1 MATTKETAAT
11 KTATTPPVPLT
22 LQQKFIKLREAVP
35 SITQKAHSDGVKY
48 KFAKI
53 FDVYQ
58 LLTPAMNEF
67 GVNFDIVGEQ
77 ATRHSENGDPIYYS
91 NFTQHT
97 RNGDRIVWVYEA
109 DLTIRW
115 TNADNPDET
124 LEVTLHAIGT
134 NDGGPDKAKGSAWT
148 YCLKYYLFEK
158 FGIDQGDDDPDMS
171 DHSSE
176 PPQQSQ
182 KQHTGAQN
190 GNRQGNTQPQAQN
203 GQTGRS
209 GAARPLSDAQL
220 SRLYRK
226 GEDAGYSQQSINEW
240 ILKKYGQQDPH
251 NLTRAQYDEACA
263 AMDNA
268 KQQLVYICSPC
279 RGDIEKNIEKAQRYC
294 REAVEL
300 WDDVIPIAPH
310 VYFTQFLDDTK
321 QEERAA
327 GIDMG
332 LSLLA
337 MCDELWVYGIENP
350 SEGMRSEIE
359 YAKQHQIPIR
369 DAAELYRNREA
380 ETLPIGD
387 ALIVLPSHVG
397 HLNGVAAIESTT
409 VRINGEMILDLAIE
423 LRRHPGHDITLEA
436 DKGADSEVDQ

>member
-1 MATTKETAAT
+1 MATTKETAAA
-11 KTATTPPVPLT
+11 KAATTPPVPLT

-158 FGIDQGDDDPDMS
+158 FGIDQGDNDPDMS

-182 KQHTGAQN
+182 KQHTGVQN

-268 KQQLVYICSPC
+268 KQHKTMLNHVELLGRLAQEPEIRYTQSGTPVASFDLAVQVPSKNKDAAPDYIPIVCWRERAEFCGRYLSKG
-279 RGDIEKNIEKAQRYC
+279 RQIVVEGRISTRKWKDEKTGQNRK
-294 REAVEL
+294 AVE
-300 WDDVIPIAPH
+300 VVASNI
-310 VYFTQFLDDTK
+310 YF
-321 QEERAA
+321 
-327 GIDMG
+327 
-332 LSLLA
+332 
-337 MCDELWVYGIENP
+337 
-350 SEGMRSEIE
+350 
-359 YAKQHQIPIR
+359 
-369 DAAELYRNREA
+369 
-380 ETLPIGD
+380 
-387 ALIVLPSHVG
+387 
-397 HLNGVAAIESTT
+397 
-409 VRINGEMILDLAIE
+409 
-423 LRRHPGHDITLEA
+423 
-436 DKGADSEVDQ
+436 ADSNGGNANGNPQPANNDGFMDIPDDGQLPFN